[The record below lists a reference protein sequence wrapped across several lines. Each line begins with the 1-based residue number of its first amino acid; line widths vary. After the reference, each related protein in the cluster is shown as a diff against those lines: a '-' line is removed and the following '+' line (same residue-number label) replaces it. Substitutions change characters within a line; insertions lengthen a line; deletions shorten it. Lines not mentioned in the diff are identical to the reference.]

1 MTVILPQFSEPSPT
15 TELILYV
22 DNLRPIR
29 LADFAKT
36 LSADYS
42 AATGR
47 NLVVSGFEQG
57 SLSAIFREAAE
68 YADSANHLRRLQIS
82 LNFGITFTAMLSHVQ
97 NGPKMVRHQTRV
109 DVIK

>member
-36 LSADYS
+36 LSADHS

-82 LNFGITFTAMLSHVQ
+82 LNFGIALHSDVEPCAKWAE
-97 NGPKMVRHQTRV
+97 NVRHQTRV

>member
-36 LSADYS
+36 LSALSADYS

-82 LNFGITFTAMLSHVQ
+82 LNFGITLHSDVEPCAKWAE
-97 NGPKMVRHQTRV
+97 NGTTSDKG
-109 DVIK
+109 